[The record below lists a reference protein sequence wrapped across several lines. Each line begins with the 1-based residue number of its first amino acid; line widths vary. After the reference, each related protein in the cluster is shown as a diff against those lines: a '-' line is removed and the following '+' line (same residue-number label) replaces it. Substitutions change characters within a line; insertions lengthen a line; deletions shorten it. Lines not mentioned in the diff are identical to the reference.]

1 MKDGRVLGESGSRPG
16 VKMGAH
22 TEGVEAQRLLA
33 LAGNGNHDRGPFDL
47 VRLAT
52 GQPPVGVKQHLELRA
67 GIDLMPAAP
76 VLRHRLQEEGLAE
89 RARAGLLDDPA
100 SAVAGGLAALKT
112 RKTAVPV
119 APAPSKR
126 PPARACGSWPPS
138 RLARKIRR
146 PSHLP
151 PGPCGRER
159 SAPPDSSP

>member
-1 MKDGRVLGESGSRPG
+1 MKDGRVLGESGSRPD

-22 TEGVEAQRLLA
+22 TEGVKAQRLLA
-33 LAGNGNHDRGPFDL
+33 LAGDGNHDRGPFDL
-47 VRLAT
+47 VRLPT
-52 GQPPVGVKQHLELRA
+52 GQLPVGVKHYLELRA

-89 RARAGLLDDPA
+89 RARGGLLDDPA

-119 APAPSKR
+119 APAPSEP
-126 PPARACGSWPPS
+126 PPARACGSSLPS
-138 RLARKIRR
+138 HLARKIRR

-151 PGPCGRER
+151 PGPCGRE
-159 SAPPDSSP
+159 

>member
-52 GQPPVGVKQHLELRA
+52 SQPPVGVKQYLELWA

-76 VLRHRLQEEGLAE
+76 VLRHRLLH
-89 RARAGLLDDPA
+89 P
-100 SAVAGGLAALKT
+100 
-112 RKTAVPV
+112 
-119 APAPSKR
+119 
-126 PPARACGSWPPS
+126 
-138 RLARKIRR
+138 RLR
-146 PSHLP
+146 HH
-151 PGPCGRER
+151 
-159 SAPPDSSP
+159 APPFFLPRHSPESAAEWLR